1 MCRVLFSI
9 GVISGVLWAGIVSA
23 SAAPGLAMGMS
34 ALKNQVTPVQK
45 VTFWRHYYRRY
56 GYPVPAPYPYY
67 PPAAYYPSQGWGYYP
82 PPYGY
87 YSSYPPYAPYAYRQ
101 PYYSPY

>member
-1 MCRVLFSI
+1 MRRVLFSI

-23 SAAPGLAMGMS
+23 SAAPGLALGMS

-45 VTFWRHYYRRY
+45 VTYWRHYYRRY

-67 PPAAYYPSQGWGYYP
+67 PLQGWGYS

-87 YSSYPPYAPYAYRQ
+87 YSSYPTYTPYAYRQ
-101 PYYSPY
+101 PYYAPY